1 MLLLLLLRLLLLR
14 NRKLISLWILL
25 RLIRLRRWN
34 RKWRVRL
41 YWRCLRSALPFGNRK
56 RRGRRGWRWL
66 RSCYRHFRRSDR
78 CVVIFSRA
86 HFHLLRND
94 WEWM

>member
-25 RLIRLRRWN
+25 RLIRLRRWTW
-34 RKWRVRL
+34 KWRVRL
-41 YWRCLRSALPFGNRK
+41 YWSCLRSALPFGNRK

-78 CVVIFSRA
+78 CVVIFRRA